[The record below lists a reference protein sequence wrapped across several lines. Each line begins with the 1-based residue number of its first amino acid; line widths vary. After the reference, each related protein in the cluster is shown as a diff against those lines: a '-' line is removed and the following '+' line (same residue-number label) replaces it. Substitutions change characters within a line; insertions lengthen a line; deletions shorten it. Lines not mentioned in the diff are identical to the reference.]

1 MKNEKMYYILLILT
15 DGEIHDIDETVL
27 AIGEISEKNLP
38 MSIIIIGV
46 GDEDFANMVRLDGDD
61 VAIKA
66 GCRDLVQ
73 FVKFKEII
81 KRSEP
86 S

>member
-66 GCRDLVQ
+66 GCRDLV
-73 FVKFKEII
+73 
-81 KRSEP
+81 
-86 S
+86 

>member
-1 MKNEKMYYILLILT
+1 M
-15 DGEIHDIDETVL
+15 V
-27 AIGEISEKNLP
+27 
-38 MSIIIIGV
+38 GV

-73 FVKFKEII
+73 FIKFKEII
-81 KRSEP
+81 KRSKPE
-86 S
+86 